1 MKMIKRTLIILIIAT
16 TIFTVVKCNRIED
29 TDNIKQEQGEDT
41 LPKDDKEDEQD
52 EDKKEEEK
60 KDNQGK
66 EDENKDSEQDK
77 EQQDKNDEPK
87 EEQGQEEIESPVE
100 LG

>member
-29 TDNIKQEQGEDT
+29 ADNIKQEQGDDT
-41 LPKDDKEDEQD
+41 LPKDDEKD
-52 EDKKEEEK
+52 KEE
-60 KDNQGK
+60 K
-66 EDENKDSEQDK
+66 EEQDK
-77 EQQDKNDEPK
+77 DDKQDK
-87 EEQGQEEIESPVE
+87 EEQEKEEIESPVE

>member
-29 TDNIKQEQGEDT
+29 ADNIKQEQGDDT

-52 EDKKEEEK
+52 KEEKEEE
-60 KDNQGK
+60 
-66 EDENKDSEQDK
+66 ENKDDQDK
-77 EQQDKNDEPK
+77 QELDKDDEPK
-87 EEQGQEEIESPVE
+87 EDQEKEEIESPVE
-100 LG
+100 LGENN

>member
-29 TDNIKQEQGEDT
+29 ADNIKQEQGEDT
-41 LPKDDKEDEQD
+41 LPKDDKEDTNKKDEQN
-52 EDKKEEEK
+52 KEEEN
-60 KDNQGK
+60 KDN
-66 EDENKDSEQDK
+66 EQDK
-77 EQQDKNDEPK
+77 EEQNK
-87 EEQGQEEIESPVE
+87 EEKQDDKEKEEIKSPVE

>member
-29 TDNIKQEQGEDT
+29 ANNIKQEQGDDT
-41 LPKDDKEDEQD
+41 LPKDDKEDTNKKDEQD
-52 EDKKEEEK
+52 EEEKEELD
-60 KDNQGK
+60 KD
-66 EDENKDSEQDK
+66 E
-77 EQQDKNDEPK
+77 EPK
-87 EEQGQEEIESPVE
+87 EEIKSPVE

>member
-29 TDNIKQEQGEDT
+29 ANNIKQEQGEDT
-41 LPKDDKEDEQD
+41 LPKDDKEDER
-52 EDKKEEEK
+52 DKEK
-60 KDNQGK
+60 
-66 EDENKDSEQDK
+66 QDK
-77 EQQDKNDEPK
+77 DDEPK
-87 EEQGQEEIESPVE
+87 EDQEKEEIKSPVE

>member
-29 TDNIKQEQGEDT
+29 ADNIKQEQGDDT
-41 LPKDDKEDEQD
+41 LPKDDKEDTN
-52 EDKKEEEK
+52 K
-60 KDNQGK
+60 KD
-66 EDENKDSEQDK
+66 EQDK
-77 EQQDKNDEPK
+77 EKEKNKNNEQDKNDELK
-87 EEQGQEEIESPVE
+87 YDQEKEEIESPVE

>member
-29 TDNIKQEQGEDT
+29 ADNIKQEQGDDT
-41 LPKDDKEDEQD
+41 LPKDDEKDKEEKEEQDKDDKPKEDE
-52 EDKKEEEK
+52 KK
-60 KDNQGK
+60 
-66 EDENKDSEQDK
+66 
-77 EQQDKNDEPK
+77 
-87 EEQGQEEIESPVE
+87 EIESPVE

>member
-16 TIFTVVKCNRIED
+16 TIFTVVKCDRIED
-29 TDNIKQEQGEDT
+29 ADNIKQEQGNDT
-41 LPKDDKEDEQD
+41 LPKDDKED
-52 EDKKEEEK
+52 KEEKEEDK

-66 EDENKDSEQDK
+66 E
-77 EQQDKNDEPK
+77 EPK
-87 EEQGQEEIESPVE
+87 EDQEKEEIESPVE

>member
-1 MKMIKRTLIILIIAT
+1 MKMIKRTLILLIIAT

-29 TDNIKQEQGEDT
+29 ADNIKQEQGDNT

-52 EDKKEEEK
+52 KEEEN
-60 KDNQGK
+60 KDN
-66 EDENKDSEQDK
+66 EQDK
-77 EQQDKNDEPK
+77 EEKPK
-87 EEQGQEEIESPVE
+87 EDQEDQKKEEIKSPVE

>member
-29 TDNIKQEQGEDT
+29 EDNIKQEQGDDT
-41 LPKDDKEDEQD
+41 LPKDDKEE
-52 EDKKEEEK
+52 EEEK
-60 KDNQGK
+60 EK
-66 EDENKDSEQDK
+66 EDQEK
-77 EQQDKNDEPK
+77 
-87 EEQGQEEIESPVE
+87 EEIESPIE

>member
-29 TDNIKQEQGEDT
+29 ADNIKQEQDDDT
-41 LPKDDKEDEQD
+41 LPKDDKEDKQD
-52 EDKKEEEK
+52 KEEKEEDK

-66 EDENKDSEQDK
+66 EEENKDNEQDK
-77 EQQDKNDEPK
+77 EENQDDKDK
-87 EEQGQEEIESPVE
+87 EEIKSPVE

>member
-29 TDNIKQEQGEDT
+29 ADNIKQEQGDNT
-41 LPKDDKEDEQD
+41 LPKDDKEDTN
-52 EDKKEEEK
+52 K
-60 KDNQGK
+60 KD
-66 EDENKDSEQDK
+66 EQDK
-77 EQQDKNDEPK
+77 EEKQEEENKNNEQDKEKEQDKDDEPK
-87 EEQGQEEIESPVE
+87 EDQEKEEIDSPVE

>member
-29 TDNIKQEQGEDT
+29 EDNIKQEQGEDT
-41 LPKDDKEDEQD
+41 LPKDDKEDT
-52 EDKKEEEK
+52 DKK
-60 KDNQGK
+60 D
-66 EDENKDSEQDK
+66 EQDK
-77 EQQDKNDEPK
+77 EEQDKDDEPK
-87 EEQGQEEIESPVE
+87 EDNQEEIKSSVE

>member
-29 TDNIKQEQGEDT
+29 EDNIKQEQGDDTFPKEDT
-41 LPKDDKEDEQD
+41 NKKDEQNKEEKQEEENKDDEPKDDQE
-52 EDKKEEEK
+52 KEEIK
-60 KDNQGK
+60 
-66 EDENKDSEQDK
+66 
-77 EQQDKNDEPK
+77 
-87 EEQGQEEIESPVE
+87 SPVE

>member
-29 TDNIKQEQGEDT
+29 TDNIKQEQGDDT
-41 LPKDDKEDEQD
+41 LPKDDKEDTN
-52 EDKKEEEK
+52 K
-60 KDNQGK
+60 KD
-66 EDENKDSEQDK
+66 EQDK
-77 EQQDKNDEPK
+77 EEKEEDEKNQDKEKQDKDDEPK
-87 EEQGQEEIESPVE
+87 ENQDDKEKEEIKSPVE

>member
-29 TDNIKQEQGEDT
+29 ADNIKQEQGDDT
-41 LPKDDKEDEQD
+41 LPKDDKEDTN
-52 EDKKEEEK
+52 K
-60 KDNQGK
+60 KD
-66 EDENKDSEQDK
+66 EQDK
-77 EQQDKNDEPK
+77 EEKEEEEKDNEQDKNDEPK
-87 EEQGQEEIESPVE
+87 EDQEKEEIESPVE